1 MVSNPENSY
10 HRGRSRR
17 EKEASAECMAL
28 ATCDFLGDSVSLWW
42 ILHLTMLNLL
52 SYNRAQMIT
61 VSKEDYLKAILEAES
76 EGETVISATL
86 AHWLSVSPPAV
97 TMALR
102 RLKKDSLV
110 RVQGDGHVGLTP
122 AGRKIARKL
131 TLRHHLIER
140 MLSEM
145 FGMEW
150 YKVHDEAERLEHA
163 VSRDFEAKL
172 LRKLGRGG
180 ACPHGNLSE
189 LESPASR
196 RRRGLLLLA
205 HAEPAKHYVVSGI
218 YERDRQLLEFLEGR
232 GVRPGARLQVSGRN
246 YDQTLSLHTDAGAVS
261 LGRMAAERVWV
272 IAEAGPG
279 KPISSSRRERKVL
292 VHNSP
297 K

>member
-1 MVSNPENSY
+1 
-10 HRGRSRR
+10 
-17 EKEASAECMAL
+17 
-28 ATCDFLGDSVSLWW
+28 
-42 ILHLTMLNLL
+42 
-52 SYNRAQMIT
+52 MIT

-102 RLKKDSLV
+102 RLKKDGLV
-110 RVQGDGHVGLTP
+110 RVQADGHVGLTA

-163 VSRDFEAKL
+163 VSPDFEAKL
-172 LRKLGRGG
+172 LAKLGRGG

-189 LESPASR
+189 MESPGSR
-196 RRRGLLLLA
+196 RRRGLLLLSQ
-205 HAEPAKHYVVSGI
+205 AEAGKRYRVSGI
-218 YERDRQLLEFLEGR
+218 YERDRHLLEFLEAR
-232 GVRPGARLQVSGRN
+232 GIRPGAELGLVERN
-246 YDQTLSLHTDAGAVS
+246 YDKTLSIRTPAGAVV
-261 LGRMAAERVWV
+261 LGRPAADKIWV
-272 IAEAGPG
+272 
-279 KPISSSRRERKVL
+279 SRLPSRPV
-292 VHNSP
+292 
-297 K
+297 

>member
-1 MVSNPENSY
+1 
-10 HRGRSRR
+10 
-17 EKEASAECMAL
+17 
-28 ATCDFLGDSVSLWW
+28 
-42 ILHLTMLNLL
+42 
-52 SYNRAQMIT
+52 MIT

-102 RLKKDSLV
+102 RLKKDGLV
-110 RVQGDGHVGLTP
+110 RVRADGGVSLTP

-163 VSRDFEAKL
+163 VSPDFEAKL
-172 LRKLGRGG
+172 LARLGKAG

-189 LESPASR
+189 MESPVSR
-196 RRRGLLLLA
+196 RKRGLMLLSEA
-205 HAEPAKHYVVSGI
+205 QAGQSYRVSGI
-218 YERDRQLLEFLEGR
+218 YERDRNLLEFLEAR
-232 GVRPGARLQVSGRN
+232 AIRPGAELRLVECN
-246 YDQTLSLHTDAGAVS
+246 YDKTLSLQTGSGTLVLGQSAADKIWVS
-261 LGRMAAERVWV
+261 QT
-272 IAEAGPG
+272 
-279 KPISSSRRERKVL
+279 SSR
-292 VHNSP
+292 
-297 K
+297 